1 MVGALTPT
9 NVARV
14 QIPVFKAII
23 LCGLSLLLV
32 QVPLLRKVF
41 LRVLRFSTL
50 LKTQNF
56 QYISNLTSNQRMD
69 N

>member
-32 QVPLLRKVF
+32 QVPLLREVF
-41 LRVLRFSTL
+41 SPGTPVFTPP
-50 LKTQNF
+50 QNQFLIKF
-56 QYISNLTSNQRMD
+56 QFDQ
-69 N
+69 